1 MSKVVAIVAGE
12 ASGDLIGSRLMRQL
26 RKKYSDIKFV
36 GVGGPLMETAG
47 LQVLFPYQRLALHGF
62 GWDVLKQVPS
72 LIWQRRKLAEQMLAL
87 QPDLFIGV
95 DAPDF
100 NLSLEAYL
108 KQHGIPTVHY
118 VSPSIWAWRKGRI
131 NKIVRSVSHL
141 LTLFPFEADYYKG
154 RNIKVDYVG
163 HPLADVYSLI
173 THTNQAREILG
184 ISAASQVIAVLPGSR
199 MGEVEQLA
207 EIMLQTMCNVAKD
220 CPDALFLVPLVNRE
234 TKQLFE
240 TKMYQI
246 FDKLQQWPNIRVMFG
261 HAKLAM
267 QASDVVLVA
276 SGTATLEAALLKKPM
291 LITYKV
297 SWLSWQILRH
307 LRYLPYVGLPNIL
320 LGDFVVPELLQSDA
334 KPDKLAAELIDLLHN
349 KQKRKHISE
358 SFSALH
364 KSLRQNTDA
373 KVLAVIEQ
381 YLK

>member
-1 MSKVVAIVAGE
+1 MSTVVAIIAGE
-12 ASGDLIGSRLMRQL
+12 ASGDLIGSRLMQQL
-26 RKKYSDIKFV
+26 RKKYPEIRFI
-36 GVGGPLMETAG
+36 GVGGPLMQSAG

-72 LIWQRRKLAEQMLAL
+72 LIWQRRKLAKQILSQ
-87 QPDLFIGV
+87 QPALFIGV

-108 KQHGIPTVHY
+108 KKHGVPTVHY
-118 VSPSIWAWRKGRI
+118 VSPSIWAWRRGRI
-131 NKIVRSVSHL
+131 GKIVRSVTHL
-141 LTLFPFEADYYKG
+141 LTLFPFEADYYRG
-154 RNIKVDYVG
+154 YNIKVDYVG
-163 HPLADVYSLI
+163 HPLADAYSLI
-173 THTNQAREILG
+173 PHANQARNTLALAP
-184 ISAASQVIAVLPGSR
+184 SNQVIAILPGSR
-199 MGEVEQLA
+199 ISEVNQLA
-207 EIMLQTMCNVAKD
+207 DSMLETIFLVAQD
-220 CPDALFLVPLVNRE
+220 CPKAVFLVPLVNRE

-240 TKMYQI
+240 SKMYQS
-246 FDKLQQWPNIRVMFG
+246 FEKKQQWPDIRVMFG

-267 QASDVVLVA
+267 EASDVVLVA

-320 LGDFVVPELLQSDA
+320 LGDFVVPELLQSEA
-334 KPDKLAAELIDLLHN
+334 KPAKLAAQLIDLLHN
-349 KQKRKHISE
+349 KEKRKQISDA
-358 SFSALH
+358 FSALH